1 MYRVDMYKVG
11 MYNDTARPA
20 RRYTGGEIKLWNFQ
34 GTGLTLPGYT
44 VHKVSDLGQEERLLF
59 ERWLGRSLSLD
70 ETISVNA
77 WRPHSPPSGN
87 GLEAI
92 RCDIV
97 GQAVETGSRA
107 PEMARDEID
116 ALVEEAYAA
125 TRGSM
130 AILRLNSR
138 NEKTCCRRMAG

>member
-87 GLEAI
+87 RPEAL
-92 RCDIV
+92 RRDIV
-97 GQAVETGSRA
+97 RQAREIGSRA
-107 PEMARDEID
+107 PEMAPDEMD
-116 ALVEEAYAA
+116 ALVEEAFVA
-125 TRGSM
+125 TRS
-130 AILRLNSR
+130 SR
-138 NEKTCCRRMAG
+138 A